1 MNCVRLL
8 ILTVLFAM
16 LSACGSGGGSNFTS
30 INAVVSMNAN
40 ISASELTINYTPY
53 TAEYQAIYAAGARG
67 AQTAA
72 RWVDLNPTGTTYV
85 DTMVSNP
92 YFGLDALASTYGFT
106 SILINIPI
114 VAIDKR
120 TMPADIATN
129 LFNDQVVKDRYR
141 ALILHVVSYLNSS
154 VKYISLGNEVDTYLS
169 ANPSEWSQY
178 KELIEDARTYI
189 HSLKPNIKVGVT
201 TTFDGATSTQIAN
214 VASLNENMD
223 VIILTYYPTGAGFVP
238 RDPSTVS
245 TDMASMIATAAG
257 KPLVMQEWGYPSSS
271 ILSPLPLN
279 SEQMQADFITNT
291 FSSWSQ
297 YGSSRIPFIS
307 FFKYRDWDA
316 AQCTALTGQSSGQ
329 SFFEF
334 MCSLGLLK
342 NDGIPKTAYSALT
355 TGISNMGF

>member
-1 MNCVRLL
+1 M
-8 ILTVLFAM
+8 LTVLFAM

-40 ISASELTINYTPY
+40 ISASELTVDYTPY
-53 TAEYQAIYAAGARG
+53 TAEYQAIYATGARG

-72 RWVDLNPTGTTYV
+72 PWSSLNPTGATY
-85 DTMVSNP
+85 DLTMVSNS
-92 YFGLDALASTYGFT
+92 YFGLDALAGYGFT

-114 VAIDKR
+114 IAIASR

-129 LFNDQVVKDRYR
+129 AFNDATVKSRYHT
-141 ALILHVVSYLNSS
+141 LIDNVLPYFNSS

-169 ANPSEWSQY
+169 SANPTEWSQY

-201 TTFDGATSTQIAN
+201 TTFDGATSTQIVN

-238 RDPSTVS
+238 RDPSTTVS
-245 TDMASMIATAAG
+245 TDMALMVSTAAG
-257 KPLVMQEWGYPSSS
+257 KPLVMQEWGYPSSTV
-271 ILSPLPLN
+271 LS
-279 SEQMQADFITNT
+279 STEQMQADFIANT

-334 MCSLGLLK
+334 ICSLGLLN
-342 NDGIPKTAYSALT
+342 NDKTQKVAYSVLT